1 LFALLIHSN
10 RRAGIDRAERK
21 KSIVNRS
28 IDEIELRL
36 EAVEKF
42 VQTTRNDLPSI
53 RVSQFSAQLPKS
65 LLFLKS
71 DKALHPAA
79 KLGHH
84 MLKFFPKRFLR
95 ETSLIA

>member
-10 RRAGIDRAERK
+10 RRARIDRAECEKKYR
-21 KSIVNRS
+21 KSID
-28 IDEIELRL
+28 DEIQFRL
-36 EAVEKF
+36 DPIEKF
-42 VQTTRNDLPSI
+42 VQTARNDLTGI
-53 RVSQFSAQLPKS
+53 RVSQLSAQLPKS